1 LGIPTLA
8 TGQSREEFILAAGK
22 MGVPV
27 MQRDEE
33 ELKRE
38 FEDA

>member
-8 TGQSREEFILAAGK
+8 TGPSREACILAAGK

-27 MQRDEE
+27 VQRDEE
-33 ELKRE
+33 GLKRE